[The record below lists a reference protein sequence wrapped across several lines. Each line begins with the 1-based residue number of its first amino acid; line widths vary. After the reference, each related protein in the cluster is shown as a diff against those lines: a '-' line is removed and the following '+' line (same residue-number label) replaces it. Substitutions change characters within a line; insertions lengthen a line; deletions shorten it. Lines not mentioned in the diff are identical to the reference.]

1 MPHTVGLSE
10 LFAKAIGNHAERLW
24 LSEVNGFREAQS
36 CWDRRVVQVWVL
48 EQLFV
53 RIYNTVGV
61 ATEPILDPML
71 EPAHRGVLVVS
82 VQHEHLSVLRHYTL
96 GCVDHLGSVET
107 LSAIKKLD

>member
-1 MPHTVGLSE
+1 MPHTVGLAE

-36 CWDRRVVQVWVL
+36 CGNRRVVQVRVL

-53 RIYNTVGV
+53 CVDNAIGV

-71 EPAHRGVLVVS
+71 ELAHR
-82 VQHEHLSVLRHYTL
+82 
-96 GCVDHLGSVET
+96 
-107 LSAIKKLD
+107 